1 MKGHYIG
8 KLTPVYRDK
17 LNQIIDSSER
27 SFSSFSEEITY
38 LRRAQCALSEEV
50 LSLLRYLD
58 KKDLLSSYLTNDDT
72 VVF

>member
-1 MKGHYIG
+1 MNGHYIG

-38 LRRAQCALSEEV
+38 LRKAQCALSEEV

-58 KKDLLSSYLTNDDT
+58 TKELLSNYLTNSDT
-72 VVF
+72 VAF